1 MRNNKGE
8 TPHDVAVRFGK
19 TECAALLLS
28 RSSTLPQ
35 EEQGDGEDDP
45 SAESVERA
53 KEKVEGLQGRVMAA
67 KTRLRELG
75 GELIED
81 SEIKRLETEHQR

>member
-8 TPHDVAVRFGK
+8 TPRDVAVRFGK
-19 TECAALLLS
+19 TKCASLLS
-28 RSSTLPQ
+28 PYTSTDDKT
-35 EEQGDGEDDP
+35 EGDNDDDP
-45 SAESVERA
+45 TAMSVERA
-53 KEKVEGLQGRVMAA
+53 KEKVERLQGQVMAA

-81 SEIKRLETEHQR
+81 SEIELLKTEHQR